1 MTEHEN
7 NLSGRKRKPN
17 RARVRSQADHGGPW
31 SAVVALAAIPA
42 AGRHLELKPDE
53 TVRQAVADAVGV
65 LALPRLEAS
74 FDLAPLAGD
83 GLRVSGR
90 VSASVEQNCVLTLE
104 PMRSEIE
111 EPVDLVLVQA
121 GAMPPPRAALDIDV
135 SEEAGTP
142 DVLQGHEVDLGA
154 IATEFLT
161 LGIDPYPRKQGAE
174 FQAPAA
180 PDEPEAHP
188 FAVLAALK
196 TDSGPKS
203 G

>member
-31 SAVVALAAIPA
+31 SAVVGLAAIPA
-42 AGRHLELKPDE
+42 AGRHVELKPDDA
-53 TVRQAVADAVGV
+53 VRQAVADAVGV

-83 GLRVSGR
+83 GLRISGR
-90 VSASVEQNCVLTLE
+90 VSACVEQNCVLTLE

-161 LGIDPYPRKQGAE
+161 LGIDPYPRKQGAQ